1 MAKLLIT
8 GGSGFIGR
16 YFVDRFKHQEV
27 VILDLRAPDY
37 ESHAYYIQGDIRN
50 KVDVNKA
57 LQGVDMLIHLAA
69 MHHDFGIEDQAYF
82 DTNVGGAEILIEAAE
97 KLGVK
102 TIINFSS
109 VAVYGNQGNPGPTN
123 EETIPAP
130 TNPYGASKLQAEKLF
145 RNWADKSP
153 GRKLIIV
160 RSTVVFGPHNLANVL
175 NLIKAID
182 QGLYFHVGASNNI
195 KSLAYVENIVDA
207 SLFALT
213 TIDEGVQ
220 LFNYVD
226 EPQLSSREIANMQA
240 RFLGKKIRLNLPEWL
255 SITIAKPFD
264 WAIAISGKNL
274 KISSKRVKK
283 LITQTNHG
291 ASYIRQIGFKPA
303 HSIEFGMEKMIR
315 WYVNTKKNL

>member
-1 MAKLLIT
+1 
-8 GGSGFIGR
+8 
-16 YFVDRFKHQEV
+16 
-27 VILDLRAPDY
+27 
-37 ESHAYYIQGDIRN
+37 
-50 KVDVNKA
+50 
-57 LQGVDMLIHLAA
+57 
-69 MHHDFGIEDQAYF
+69 
-82 DTNVGGAEILIEAAE
+82 
-97 KLGVK
+97 
-102 TIINFSS
+102 
-109 VAVYGNQGNPGPTN
+109 
-123 EETIPAP
+123 
-130 TNPYGASKLQAEKLF
+130 
-145 RNWADKSP
+145 
-153 GRKLIIV
+153 
-160 RSTVVFGPHNLANVL
+160 VVFGPHNLANVL

-213 TIDEGVQ
+213 TLDEGVQ

-255 SITIAKPFD
+255 SIAIAKPFD

-291 ASYIRQIGFKPA
+291 ASYIRQLGFKPS

-315 WYVNTKKNL
+315 WYLNTKKNL

>member
-1 MAKLLIT
+1 MAKILIT

-16 YFVDRFKHQEV
+16 YFVERLKHQEV
-27 VILDLRAPDY
+27 VILDLKTPDY
-37 ESHAYYIQGDIRN
+37 ESHAHFIQGDIRK
-50 KVDVNKA
+50 KVDVSEA
-57 LQGVDMLIHLAA
+57 LQDVDTLIHLAA

-82 DTNVGGAEILIEAAE
+82 DTNVGGAEILIAEAE
-97 KLGVK
+97 RVGVK

-123 EETIPAP
+123 EETAPAP
-130 TNPYGASKLQAEKLF
+130 ANPYGASKLKAEKLF
-145 RNWADKSP
+145 TTWAEKSP
-153 GRKLIIV
+153 ARKLIIV

-182 QGLYFHVGASNNI
+182 TGLYFHVGASNNI

-240 RFLGKKIRLNLPEWL
+240 RFLGKKISLNLPEWL
-255 SITIAKPFD
+255 SIMIAKPFD
-264 WAIAISGKNL
+264 WAIILSGRNL
-274 KISSKRVKK
+274 KVSSKRVKK

-291 ASYIRQIGFKPA
+291 ASYIRQLGFKPS
-303 HSIEFGMEKMIR
+303 HSIEFGMDKMIR
-315 WYVNTKKNL
+315 WYLNTKKNL